1 MAAAVQ
7 TPSGSA
13 MRGLLPDVPLP
24 LGEHLDE
31 LRRRLVWPVIIFGL
45 VFIAAFS
52 FDTELKK
59 IFVQPILH
67 AVQIADAVDPGSAA
81 RAGIVVPEDGI
92 KVFKTLALGES
103 MSVSMSL
110 AMWAGFA
117 IAIPFFVQQLYM
129 FIAIGLKARERQ
141 LVFILVPAAII
152 CFYAGIA
159 FGYYLGLPYMYAWF
173 IQWQAKDPISDFVL
187 QLAAYRDSF
196 FFYTIMSWP
205 ALRRALG
212 RRRAAR
218 VGMTTPQTLGKY
230 RRLIFL
236 AATVLSAVI
245 APGDLFSMVALM
257 FPTYLLFEIGLLAA
271 YVVGGPKKESPGA

>member
-1 MAAAVQ
+1 MA
-7 TPSGSA
+7 
-13 MRGLLPDVPLP
+13 GLLPDVPLP

-45 VFIAAFS
+45 VFVVAFS

-59 IFVQPILH
+59 IFVQPLLH
-67 AVQIADAVDPGSAA
+67 SVAIAESADPGSAA
-81 RAGIVVPEDGI
+81 RAGIVVPEDGT
-92 KVFKTLALGES
+92 KVFKTFALGES

-110 AMWAGFA
+110 AMWAGFV

-141 LVFILVPAAII
+141 LVFILVPAAIM
-152 CFYAGIA
+152 CFYGGIA

-173 IQWQAKDPISDFVL
+173 IQWQARDPISDFVL

-196 FFYTIMSWP
+196 FFYTIMFGLLFDVPWVVVV
-205 ALRRALG
+205 LC
-212 RRRAAR
+212 R
-218 VGMTTPQTLGKY
+218 VGLTTPQTLGKY
-230 RRLIFL
+230 RRFIFL

-271 YVVGGPKKESPGA
+271 YVVGGPKKKEPTGA